1 MGEKE
6 RFEVLLEEM
15 RGDIKLI
22 AEGHGTLQSRMDLGF
37 QEVNRK
43 VEELRSD
50 TERGFQKLSR
60 EMTEF
65 HQEMDEFHQEMDEFR
80 SEFKGYAKQTDQRF
94 GALETKRK

>member
-1 MGEKE
+1 MMGEKE

-50 TERGFQKLSR
+50 TERGFRSLK
-60 EMTEF
+60 
-65 HQEMDEFHQEMDEFR
+65 QELGPEISGLRAD
-80 SEFKGYAKQTDQRF
+80 FKIFAKQTDQRLI
-94 GALETKRK
+94 ALETKRK